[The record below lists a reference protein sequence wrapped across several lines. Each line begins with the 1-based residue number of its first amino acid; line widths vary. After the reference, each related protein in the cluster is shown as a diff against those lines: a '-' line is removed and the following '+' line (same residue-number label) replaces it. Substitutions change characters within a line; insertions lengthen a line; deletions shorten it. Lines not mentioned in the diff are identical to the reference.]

1 MILKA
6 FDNDCGVIAVSSL
19 EDIYK
24 VADLGVDETIK
35 SYSIEK
41 EGNFITVTYVTA
53 KDKEFKF
60 AMYEDEEFD
69 LGLSTKPTSYIYM
82 GGHTKIDT
90 VFSEGQSYPIVRT
103 KEDGAI
109 VLKAG
114 NGKGFSIPQKFIDMY
129 FEPSSETSRLDK
141 VIDMRGQETL
151 EDDSMDG
158 GIMGSPG
165 IGEEMSY

>member
-6 FDNDCGVIAVSSL
+6 FDNDCGIITVNSL
-19 EDIYK
+19 EDVYK
-24 VADLGVDETIK
+24 VANFGADETIK

-41 EGNFITVTYVTA
+41 EGELITVTYVTA
-53 KDKEFKF
+53 NNKELKF

-90 VFSEGQSYPIVRT
+90 TFSEGQSYPIVRT
-103 KEDGAI
+103 KEDGSI

-114 NGKGFSIPQKFIDMY
+114 DGKGFSIPQKFIDMY

-141 VIDMRGQETL
+141 VVDMRGQGFL
-151 EDDSMDG
+151 KKDMNYPNLSN
-158 GIMGSPG
+158 P
-165 IGEEMSY
+165 